1 MSDYALDF
9 DGVCDHCGGGM
20 DGTDVNVEAFELTG
34 LVLCDGCADEAFHAV
49 GDDDEG
55 LRP

>member
-9 DGVCDHCGGGM
+9 HGVCDHCGGGM
-20 DGTDVNVEAFELTG
+20 GGTDVNVEAFELTG
-34 LVLCDGCADEAFHAV
+34 LVLCDGCADVAFDAV
-49 GDDDEG
+49 GDDEG